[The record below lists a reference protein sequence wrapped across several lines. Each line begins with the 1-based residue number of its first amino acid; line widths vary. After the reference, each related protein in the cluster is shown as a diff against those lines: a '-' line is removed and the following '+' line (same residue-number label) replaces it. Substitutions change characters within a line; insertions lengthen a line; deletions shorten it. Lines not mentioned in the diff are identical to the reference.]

1 MNPTTLHGSSKSK
14 TSFSQNERE
23 RDSIEQT
30 VSVVLPKNQNKYAG
44 MIRSY
49 DNRCVYEY
57 QTKTY
62 RLKEVFWYDK
72 LGGKEESYNAA
83 LHFQKKFCQNH
94 GLVTNLYYIINHEFI
109 IVELNQNKK
118 MIVDLEDVPLI
129 EKYNWRIQ
137 NNIYHPTTFQQI
149 EGKRYFITF
158 YFMKYHCKKIRFKN
172 KHTLDYRR
180 SNVILMENI
189 QPSLS
194 IQHSNHI
201 ENVENHIETS
211 QNEESSSSKFSA
223 S

>member
-1 MNPTTLHGSSKSK
+1 MNPTTLHGSLK
-14 TSFSQNERE
+14 TKNSSSQNDQ
-23 RDSIEQT
+23 RDSTEQT

-49 DNRCVYEY
+49 DNRCIYEY

-109 IVELNQNKK
+109 VVELNHNKK
-118 MIVDLEDVPLI
+118 MIVDLEDIPLI

-158 YFMKYHCKKIRFKN
+158 YFMKYQSKKIKFKN
-172 KHTLDYRR
+172 KHIFDYRR
-180 SNVILMENI
+180 NNVIFIEPPKSHL
-189 QPSLS
+189 
-194 IQHSNHI
+194 SNH
-201 ENVENHIETS
+201 ENTENHTETS
-211 QNEESSSSKFSA
+211 QNEESSSLLS
-223 S
+223 